1 MDTAFVEAI
10 LLGTAFGGVAQGEDG
25 KARRVGGMERICST
39 ARIRSSSGA
48 IPSQTP
54 PNSKLSASSQRFSF
68 AILRSMGA

>member
-1 MDTAFVEAI
+1 MDAAFVEAI

-25 KARRVGGMERICST
+25 EGAESGRHGEDLLYGVH
-39 ARIRSSSGA
+39 RSSSGA